1 MILVELV
8 AAADIGEIGRFAR
21 AFQNGPW
28 RSNWPE
34 SESELAA
41 DFGCGRGGDTARS
54 GGSAFRVIGVATT
67 AVSVVIGA
75 LAG

>member
-21 AFQNGPW
+21 ALQNGPW

-34 SESELAA
+34 SESDSAA
-41 DFGCGRGGDTARS
+41 DVGCGRGGDTARS
-54 GGSAFRVIGVATT
+54 GGGAFRVIGVVTI
-67 AVSVVIGA
+67 AVSVVVGA
-75 LAG
+75 LTG